1 MKLKNIKF
9 PDFCNATETKLIIK
23 NKMNNNKISEITQ
36 IWWNKQFEILIIEDE
51 ISISKQKK
59 KTF

>member
-1 MKLKNIKF
+1 
-9 PDFCNATETKLIIK
+9 
-23 NKMNNNKISEITQ
+23 MNNNKISEITQ
-36 IWWNKQFEILIIEDE
+36 IWWNKQLEILIIEDE